1 MKMGTEKNKIIK
13 IGIQILTVRDLIS
26 IYQGNVY
33 EAVPAQYAACRKNY
47 EWAVLVHKGYW

>member
-1 MKMGTEKNKIIK
+1 MGTEKNKIIK